1 MLLLPAYQLDVSI
14 YINVAFYHFSIK
26 KTDDLKSHPFQ
37 KSIFYKVGI
46 WHTKYLLNLL
56 FQ

>member
-46 WHTKYLLNLL
+46 WHAKYLLNLL